1 MDLVGRVRRFGAMPA
16 AMRLMAASLMAAAL
30 AFTATP
36 ARAADGETL
45 ERIHNR
51 GVLVCGLRS
60 GVSGISFSDPQ
71 GHLDGFLVDVCRVF
85 AAATLGNAQA
95 IRVVRL
101 PEKPQEYSAVEK
113 HEVDVALTTTTWT
126 FSRDISYDVEFLMP
140 LLHDGQG
147 FAIQSEGPPPPL
159 DRLGPRTVCV
169 KTATTTVLNLE
180 DHIRKSDLPWTIR
193 TFQTLDEALQ
203 AFLAHECDLLT
214 TDRTVL
220 VTSLA
225 GYRQAGMGIHI
236 YPDVISRE
244 PLTPYIARGDR
255 NWYDITRWIL
265 HAIILADARGVTAAD
280 VQAGRIPDDPEL
292 HRMLGHAGT
301 AARTLGLPD
310 DWALQALAQ
319 VGNYGEIFDR
329 NLGVPYGMDR
339 GMNRPWT
346 QGGLLYSPPFR

>member
-1 MDLVGRVRRFGAMPA
+1 MGVG
-16 AMRLMAASLMAAAL
+16 MRLVLLLLLLLAMASPAL
-30 AFTATP
+30 TP
-36 ARAADGETL
+36 PAHADDGDTL
-45 ERIHNR
+45 ERIHSR
-51 GVLVCGLRS
+51 GFLICGLRS

-71 GHLDGFLVDVCRVF
+71 GHLDGFLVDVCRVS
-85 AAATLGNAQA
+85 AAATLGNSQA

-101 PEKPQEYSAVEK
+101 PEKPQEYQAVEK

-126 FSRDISYDVEFLMP
+126 FSRDLSNDIEFLMP

-147 FAIQSEGPPPPL
+147 FAIHSDGAPPPL
-159 DRLGPRTVCV
+159 DRLGARTVCV
-169 KTATTTVLNLE
+169 KTATTTVRNLE
-180 DHIRKSDLPWTIR
+180 DYIRKSDLPWTIR

-225 GYRQAGMGIHI
+225 GYRLAGMGITI

-255 NWYDITRWIL
+255 NWYDITRWVL
-265 HAIILADARGVTAAD
+265 HAIVLADAKGVTSAD

-292 HRMLGHAGT
+292 HRMLGHAGNVS
-301 AARTLGLPD
+301 RTLGLPD
-310 DWALQALAQ
+310 DWALQVLAQ

-329 NLGVPYGMDR
+329 NLGAPYGMDR
-339 GMNRPWT
+339 GLNKPWT
-346 QGGLLYSPPFR
+346 QGGLLYAPPFR

>member
-1 MDLVGRVRRFGAMPA
+1 MDVTMRLVGTLRRFA
-16 AMRLMAASLMAAAL
+16 AGMLLALLAASPVFAD
-30 AFTATP
+30 
-36 ARAADGETL
+36 DGETL
-45 ERIHNR
+45 ERIHGR
-51 GVLVCGLRS
+51 GFLICGLRS

-101 PEKPQEYSAVEK
+101 PEKPQEFSAVEK
-113 HEVDVALTTTTWT
+113 HEVDIALTTTTWT
-126 FSRDISYDVEFLMP
+126 FSRDLSHDIEFLMP

-147 FAIQSEGPPPPL
+147 FAIHGDGTPPPL
-159 DRLGPRTVCV
+159 DRLGARTVCV
-169 KTATTTVLNLE
+169 KTATTTVRNLE
-180 DHIRKSDLPWTIR
+180 DHIRKSDLPWTMR

-225 GYRQAGMGIHI
+225 GYRKAGMGIHI

-255 NWYDITRWIL
+255 NWYDIARWVL
-265 HAIILADARGVTAAD
+265 HAIVLADARGVTSAD
-280 VQAGRIPDDPEL
+280 VQAGRIPDDSEL

-301 AARTLGLPD
+301 AARNLGLPD
-310 DWALQALAQ
+310 DWALQVLAQ
-319 VGNYGEIFDR
+319 VGNYGEIFER
-329 NLGVPYGMDR
+329 NLGIPYGMDR
-339 GMNRPWT
+339 GLNKPWT
-346 QGGLLYSPPFR
+346 QGGLLYAPPFR

>member
-1 MDLVGRVRRFGAMPA
+1 MGVG
-16 AMRLMAASLMAAAL
+16 MRLALLLLLALASLAL
-30 AFTATP
+30 APP
-36 ARAADGETL
+36 AWAEDGDTL
-45 ERIHNR
+45 ERIHGR
-51 GVLVCGLRS
+51 GFLICGLRS

-101 PEKPQEYSAVEK
+101 PEKPQEFQAVEK

-126 FSRDISYDVEFLMP
+126 FSRELSHDIEFLMP

-147 FAIQSEGPPPPL
+147 FAIHSDGTPPPPL
-159 DRLGPRTVCV
+159 DRLGVRTVCV
-169 KTATTTVLNLE
+169 KTATTTVRNLE

-225 GYRQAGMGIHI
+225 GYRQAGMGIYI

-255 NWYDITRWIL
+255 NWYDITRWVL
-265 HAIILADARGVTAAD
+265 HAIVLADAKGVTSAD
-280 VQAGRIPDDPEL
+280 VQTGRIPDDPEL
-292 HRMLGHAGT
+292 HRMLGHAGSVS
-301 AARTLGLPD
+301 RTLGLPD
-310 DWALQALAQ
+310 DWALQVLAQ

-329 NLGVPYGMDR
+329 NLGTPYGMDR
-339 GMNRPWT
+339 GQNKPWT
-346 QGGLLYSPPFR
+346 QGGLLYAPPFR

>member
-1 MDLVGRVRRFGAMPA
+1 MGVG
-16 AMRLMAASLMAAAL
+16 MRLLLLLLLAIVSAS
-30 AFTATP
+30 P
-36 ARAADGETL
+36 AYAEDGDTL
-45 ERIHNR
+45 ERIHSR
-51 GVLVCGLRS
+51 GFLICGLRS

-85 AAATLGNAQA
+85 AAATLGNSQA

-101 PEKPQEYSAVEK
+101 PEKPQEFQAVEK

-126 FSRDISYDVEFLMP
+126 FSRDLSHDIEFLMP

-147 FAIQSEGPPPPL
+147 FAIHSDGTPPPPL

-169 KTATTTVLNLE
+169 KTATTTVRNLE
-180 DHIRKSDLPWTIR
+180 DYIRKSDLPWTIR

-220 VTSLA
+220 ITSLA
-225 GYRQAGMGIHI
+225 GYRQAGMGIYI

-255 NWYDITRWIL
+255 NWYDITRWVL
-265 HAIILADARGVTAAD
+265 HAIVLADAKGVTSAD

-292 HRMLGHAGT
+292 HRMLGHAGSV
-301 AARTLGLPD
+301 ARTLGLPD
-310 DWALQALAQ
+310 DWALQVLAQ

-329 NLGVPYGMDR
+329 NLGTPYGMDR
-339 GMNRPWT
+339 GLNKPWT
-346 QGGLLYSPPFR
+346 QGGLLYAPPFR

>member
-1 MDLVGRVRRFGAMPA
+1 MGVG
-16 AMRLMAASLMAAAL
+16 MRLVLLLLLAL
-30 AFTATP
+30 VSVLPVLAP
-36 ARAADGETL
+36 SARAEDGDTL
-45 ERIHNR
+45 ERIHGR
-51 GVLVCGLRS
+51 GFLICGLRS

-101 PEKPQEYSAVEK
+101 PEKPQEFQAVEK
-113 HEVDVALTTTTWT
+113 HDVDVALTTTTWT
-126 FSRDISYDVEFLMP
+126 FSRDLSHDIEFLMP

-147 FAIQSEGPPPPL
+147 FAVHSDGTPPPPL

-169 KTATTTVLNLE
+169 KTATTTVRNLE
-180 DHIRKSDLPWTIR
+180 DYIRKSDLPWTIR

-220 VTSLA
+220 ITSLA
-225 GYRQAGMGIHI
+225 GYRQAGMGITI

-255 NWYDITRWIL
+255 NWYDITRWVL
-265 HAIILADARGVTAAD
+265 HAIVLADAKGVTAAD

-301 AARTLGLPD
+301 VARTLGLPD
-310 DWALQALAQ
+310 DWALQVLAQ

-329 NLGVPYGMDR
+329 NLGTPYGMDP
-339 GMNRPWT
+339 GMNKPWT
-346 QGGLLYSPPFR
+346 QGGLLYAPPFR

>member
-1 MDLVGRVRRFGAMPA
+1 MGVG
-16 AMRLMAASLMAAAL
+16 MRLLLLLLLAMVSAIPAL
-30 AFTATP
+30 TSP
-36 ARAADGETL
+36 AYAEDGDTL
-45 ERIHNR
+45 ERIHGR
-51 GVLVCGLRS
+51 GFLICGLRS

-126 FSRDISYDVEFLMP
+126 FSRDLSHDIEFLMP

-147 FAIQSEGPPPPL
+147 FAIHSDGTPPPL
-159 DRLGPRTVCV
+159 DRLGARTVCV
-169 KTATTTVLNLE
+169 KTATTTVRNLE
-180 DHIRKSDLPWTIR
+180 DYIRKSDLPWTIR

-225 GYRQAGMGIHI
+225 GYRQAGMGITI

-255 NWYDITRWIL
+255 NWYDITRWVL
-265 HAIILADARGVTAAD
+265 HAIVLADAKGVTAAD

-292 HRMLGHAGT
+292 HRMLGHAGSV
-301 AARTLGLPD
+301 ARTLGLPD
-310 DWALQALAQ
+310 DWALQVLAQ

-329 NLGVPYGMDR
+329 NLGTPYGMDP
-339 GMNRPWT
+339 GLNKPWT
-346 QGGLLYSPPFR
+346 EGGLLYAPPFR

>member
-1 MDLVGRVRRFGAMPA
+1 MGIG
-16 AMRLMAASLMAAAL
+16 MRLLLLLLLAMVSAL
-30 AFTATP
+30 P
-36 ARAADGETL
+36 ALTLPAYAEDGDTL
-45 ERIHNR
+45 ERIHGR
-51 GVLVCGLRS
+51 GFLICGLRS

-101 PEKPQEYSAVEK
+101 PEKPQEFQAVEK
-113 HEVDVALTTTTWT
+113 HDVDIALTTTTWT
-126 FSRDISYDVEFLMP
+126 FSRELSHDIEFLMP

-147 FAIQSEGPPPPL
+147 FAILGDGTPPPL
-159 DRLGPRTVCV
+159 DRLGARTVCV
-169 KTATTTVLNLE
+169 KTATTTVRNLE

-225 GYRQAGMGIHI
+225 GYRQAGMGIYI

-255 NWYDITRWIL
+255 NWYDITRWVL
-265 HAIILADARGVTAAD
+265 HAIVLADAKGVTSAD

-292 HRMLGHAGT
+292 HRMLGHAGSVS
-301 AARTLGLPD
+301 RTLGLPD
-310 DWALQALAQ
+310 DWALQVLAQ
-319 VGNYGEIFDR
+319 VGNYGEIFER
-329 NLGVPYGMDR
+329 NLGIPYGMDR
-339 GMNRPWT
+339 GQNKPWT
-346 QGGLLYSPPFR
+346 QGGLLYAPPFR

>member
-1 MDLVGRVRRFGAMPA
+1 MPA
-16 AMRLMAASLMAAAL
+16 ATRLMAASLMAAAL
-30 AFTATP
+30 AFTAALTATQ

-147 FAIQSEGPPPPL
+147 FAIESEGPPPPL

-220 VTSLA
+220 ITSLA

-255 NWYDITRWIL
+255 NWYDITRWVL

-292 HRMLGHAGT
+292 HRMLGHAGS